1 MPAAIATHFLKAIG
15 RCLPFGSLAASFAVV
30 VAKPDSS
37 DMWMLSGVLLSML
50 PTLADVG
57 KTSGKRLFSKLG
69 GTLAFG
75 MFCPLVGHRLF
86 QDNAVV
92 KDLSEIGWTWLAA
105 GFAFGMLGWAV
116 AKAVF
121 SVIDQKVIRRLY
133 RIAGTPGEE
142 EFKPDTDVPPE
153 SFKQQPSKPLED
165 SRRTPGNDRSPS
177 N

>member
-1 MPAAIATHFLKAIG
+1 MPAAVATAVLKAVG
-15 RCLPFGSLAASFAVV
+15 RCLPLGSLAASFAVV

-37 DMWMLSGVLLSML
+37 DMWMLSGVILSML

-75 MFCPLVGHRLF
+75 MFCPLAGYRLF
-86 QDNAVV
+86 QHNAVV
-92 KDLSEIGWTWLAA
+92 KDLAEIGWTWLAA

-133 RIAGTPGEE
+133 KIAGTPQEDVR
-142 EFKPDTDVPPE
+142 PDTNFLPE
-153 SFKQQPSKPLED
+153 SMQLNRNPLED
-165 SRRTPGNDRSPS
+165 SSHARTPGDDHGTS